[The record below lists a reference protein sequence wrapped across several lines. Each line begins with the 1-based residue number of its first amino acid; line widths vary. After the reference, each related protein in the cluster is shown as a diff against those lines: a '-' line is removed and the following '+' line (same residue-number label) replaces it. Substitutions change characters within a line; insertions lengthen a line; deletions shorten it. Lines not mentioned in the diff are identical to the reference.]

1 MWSPRLPT
9 YPRPITHPNQ
19 IHKTNQTK
27 TNTGDVIRFH
37 PNVKAVVFPTLHRV
51 PSQGYA
57 FVREQSKG
65 LKAEYRSLS
74 SRDLGALRKQ
84 GVEVSG
90 SGGWGDLLVGVGCF
104 FGLCIGSESLVDY
117 PIIHTSTEP
126 INP

>member
-1 MWSPRLPT
+1 MCICAAPAFRPTHALSPNPNES
-9 YPRPITHPNQ
+9 TH
-19 IHKTNQTK
+19 TK
-27 TNTGDVIRFH
+27 NTGDVIRFH

-90 SGGWGDLLVGVGCF
+90 SGGWGDLLVGVGRF
-104 FGLCIGSESLVDY
+104 FVCKCASLVDH
-117 PIIHTSTEP
+117 PLIHTSTEP